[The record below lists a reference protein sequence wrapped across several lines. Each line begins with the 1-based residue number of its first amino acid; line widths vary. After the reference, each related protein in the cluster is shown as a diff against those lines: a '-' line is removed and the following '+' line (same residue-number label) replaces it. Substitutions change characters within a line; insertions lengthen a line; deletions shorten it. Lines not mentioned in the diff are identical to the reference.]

1 VTKYLEDRYE
11 KKDIGKPGRRD
22 KIKEFGTSK
31 RQGARSRDKMVFR
44 VGIKKFVQWYMG
56 AQ

>member
-1 VTKYLEDRYE
+1 MTKYLEDRYE